1 MASIAFDDIPEP
13 DYADTIYVPIP
24 STERAIPV
32 NPEWWARRVF
42 TIASAPRWVVALIG
56 LRQALVGLF
65 GIEKGDQSVFEVD
78 RVENDEALI
87 VEDAAHLDFRAG
99 VRIDTAHRLLAV
111 TTVVKLHGWRGRFY
125 WAVVRPFHGPITR
138 SMAEKAT
145 TTFAA
150 GD

>member
-1 MASIAFDDIPEP
+1 MASIAFDDIAEP
-13 DYADTIYVPIP
+13 DYADTIYVQIP
-24 STERAIPV
+24 PTDRAIPV
-32 NPEWWARRVF
+32 NPEWWARRMF
-42 TIASAPRWVVALIG
+42 AIASAPRWVAALIG

-65 GIEKGDQSVFEVD
+65 GIEKGDQSMFEVD

-99 VRIDTAHRLLAV
+99 VKIDTAHRLLAV
-111 TTVVKLHGWRGRFY
+111 TTVVKLHGWRGRLY
-125 WAVVRPFHGPITR
+125 WTVVRMFHGPVTR
-138 SMAEKAT
+138 SMAKKVA